1 MVYHYTVSAIINI
14 SMKIIIIFL
23 FVLTNSSVQA
33 QSTICPAL
41 NSFTGEW
48 RYTNGQDTIRIY
60 LRSNDYALLGNGD
73 TTIGKIWGWH
83 EYKQGNTIV
92 ESNYD
97 KRFIT
102 LPTNSGNNTVASNFS
117 ISLQMPYCDLSGHKL
132 IGYISDITQCY
143 ETKIV
148 TIQFNAAVNQMT
160 WKQINREGFGFG
172 TGCYGMT
179 LPREFVL
186 TKQ

>member
-1 MVYHYTVSAIINI
+1 MK
-14 SMKIIIIFL
+14 KIIIIFL
-23 FVLTNSSVQA
+23 FALSYFSVEA

-60 LRSNDYALLGNGD
+60 LRSNDYTILTGEGN
-73 TTIGKIWGWH
+73 TIANLWGWH

-92 ESNYD
+92 ESNYTN
-97 KRFIT
+97 RFIT
-102 LPTNSGNNTVASNFS
+102 LPSNSNNVVANSYS
-117 ISLQMPYCDLSGHKL
+117 ISLQLPQCELATNKL
-132 IGYISDITQCY
+132 IGYIVDITQCN
-143 ETKIV
+143 ELKQVAVI
-148 TIQFNAAVNQMT
+148 FNTAQNQLI
-160 WKQINREGFGFG
+160 WKQRNSEGFGFG

-179 LPREFVL
+179 LPRDFVL